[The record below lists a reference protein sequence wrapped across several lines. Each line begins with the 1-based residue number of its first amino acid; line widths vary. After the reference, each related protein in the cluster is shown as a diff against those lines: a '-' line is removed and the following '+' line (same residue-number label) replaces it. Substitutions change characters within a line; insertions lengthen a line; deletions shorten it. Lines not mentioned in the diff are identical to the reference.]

1 VRWLIDGYNVIRRE
15 PDLRAHEAESLEAGR
30 RALLHLLARA
40 HRAPRDEFTV
50 VFDGARVAGGASS
63 QGRIR
68 TIFSRPPH
76 TADDELMRL
85 ARQWRSGAIVV
96 TSDRRIQDAAR
107 RAGAAALTAERFLE
121 ALETRSKGLSA
132 GSEQRPKGLSGGT
145 EPRRAKGLFAG
156 TELRRSQ
163 GLSAGT
169 EPRRAFIRPPSDQAG
184 LEDPA
189 TKNQAG
195 LEDPATTDPPELWAK
210 KTSPDLPE
218 TPREKRGNPRRLSKK
233 ARRERR
239 ALGRLRQP

>member
-40 HRAPRDEFTV
+40 HRDPRDEFTV
-50 VFDGARVAGGASS
+50 VFDGARVAGGAPS

-85 ARQWRSGAIVV
+85 ARQWRSGAVVV

-107 RAGAAALTAERFLE
+107 RAGAAALTAERFLD
-121 ALETRSKGLSA
+121 ALTAPPERVSA
-132 GSEQRPKGLSGGT
+132 G
-145 EPRRAKGLFAG
+145 AK
-156 TELRRSQ
+156 

-169 EPRRAFIRPPSDQAG
+169 EPRRSFLRPPPDQAG

-189 TKNQAG
+189 TK
-195 LEDPATTDPPELWAK
+195 DPEL
-210 KTSPDLPE
+210 PE
-218 TPREKRGNPRRLSKK
+218 SPREKRGNPRRLSKK

>member
-1 VRWLIDGYNVIRRE
+1 MRWLIDGYNVIRRE

-40 HRAPRDEFTV
+40 HRDPRDEFTV
-50 VFDGARVAGGASS
+50 VFDGAMVAGGAPS

-68 TIFSRPPH
+68 IIFSRPPH

-85 ARQWRSGAIVV
+85 ARQWRSGAVVV

-107 RAGAAALTAERFLE
+107 RAGAAALTAEQFLD
-121 ALETRSKGLSA
+121 ALTAPPEGVSA
-132 GSEQRPKGLSGGT
+132 G
-145 EPRRAKGLFAG
+145 AK
-156 TELRRSQ
+156 

-169 EPRRAFIRPPSDQAG
+169 EPGRSFLRPPPDQAG
-184 LEDPA
+184 LLDPA
-189 TKNQAG
+189 TK
-195 LEDPATTDPPELWAK
+195 DPEL
-210 KTSPDLPE
+210 PE
-218 TPREKRGNPRRLSKK
+218 SPREKRGNPRRLSKK

>member
-40 HRAPRDEFTV
+40 HRDPRDEFTV
-50 VFDGARVAGGASS
+50 VFDGARVAGGAPS

-85 ARQWRSGAIVV
+85 ARQWRSGAVVV

-107 RAGAAALTAERFLE
+107 RAGAAALTAERFLD
-121 ALETRSKGLSA
+121 ALTAPPEGVSA
-132 GSEQRPKGLSGGT
+132 G
-145 EPRRAKGLFAG
+145 AK
-156 TELRRSQ
+156 

-169 EPRRAFIRPPSDQAG
+169 EPGRSFLRPPPDQAG

-189 TKNQAG
+189 TK
-195 LEDPATTDPPELWAK
+195 DPEL
-210 KTSPDLPE
+210 PE
-218 TPREKRGNPRRLSKK
+218 SPREKRGNPRRLSKK

>member
-15 PDLRAHEAESLEAGR
+15 PDLRAREAESLEAGR

-40 HRAPRDEFTV
+40 HRDPRDEFTV
-50 VFDGARVAGGASS
+50 VFDGARVDGGAPSP
-63 QGRIR
+63 GRIR
-68 TIFSRPPH
+68 VIFSRPPH

-85 ARQWRSGAIVV
+85 ARQWQSGAVV
-96 TSDRRIQDAAR
+96 VSSDRRIQDAAR

-132 GSEQRPKGLSGGT
+132 GT
-145 EPRRAKGLFAG
+145 EPGRA
-156 TELRRSQ
+156 E

-169 EPRRAFIRPPSDQAG
+169 EPRRSSLRPPSDQAG
-184 LEDPA
+184 LSDPA
-189 TKNQAG
+189 TK
-195 LEDPATTDPPELWAK
+195 D
-210 KTSPDLPE
+210 PDLPE
-218 TPREKRGNPRRLSKK
+218 SPREKRGNPRRLSKK